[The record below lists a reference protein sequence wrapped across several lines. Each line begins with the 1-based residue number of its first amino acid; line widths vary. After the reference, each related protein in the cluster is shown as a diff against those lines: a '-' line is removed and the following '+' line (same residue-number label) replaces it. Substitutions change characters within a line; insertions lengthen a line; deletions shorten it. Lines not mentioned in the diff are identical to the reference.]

1 MQPTSFGMAGHP
13 RPFER
18 ASARASR
25 ATAASGRE
33 HPDGG
38 RSHILYKAEEAPRRP
53 HVRRAHAARGRSF
66 ARASSSASHPIRGQK
81 GRQLQNAAAVTGRPC
96 YCHGVVLAVLATKI
110 RSNGEGSV
118 ATAIKKPYEGF
129 LISEP
134 MVGRGMVIFRD
145 PNGRRMV
152 TTAVRRIL
160 TTAETEGQK
169 AEHER
174 RLMYVETENSVYRLA
189 VLDAAGHSVT
199 AASG

>member
-1 MQPTSFGMAGHP
+1 MQARFVMVGRP
-13 RPFER
+13 RWFEP
-18 ASARASR
+18 APARTGR
-25 ATAASGRE
+25 ATVASGCE
-33 HPDGG
+33 QPDGD
-38 RSHILYKAEEAPRRP
+38 RSHILYRAEGAPSRP
-53 HVRRAHAARGRSF
+53 HVRRARAARGQTC
-66 ARASSSASHPIRGQK
+66 APASTSASHPLRGQK
-81 GRQLQNAAAVTGRPC
+81 SRPLQNPAAVTGRPC

-160 TTAETEGQK
+160 TTAETEGRE
-169 AEHER
+169 AERER

-189 VLDAAGHSVT
+189 FLDAAGHSVT